1 MVPANKAAIN
11 FFFIFSSFSLYPT
24 EPYFPAN
31 YLIGR
36 AAAQLGI
43 PIPCSQKQKG
53 QPQRTT
59 HYASADCNIIILS
72 ACCAFTRYGRNPKW
86 IPITKKPLPYKTT
99 VKDSMYLPIIRLQ
112 NTLIQAIAHPA
123 FCKLKRTTSHSWSE
137 INISVQ
143 HSGRF
148 PDLKII
154 TAATF
159 PVSQWYTGFCSL
171 ITVTS
176 SYGILTH
183 FPFSPKQRLFP
194 ALS

>member
-1 MVPANKAAIN
+1 MDSYN
-11 FFFIFSSFSLYPT
+11 
-24 EPYFPAN
+24 
-31 YLIGR
+31 
-36 AAAQLGI
+36 
-43 PIPCSQKQKG
+43 
-53 QPQRTT
+53 
-59 HYASADCNIIILS
+59 
-72 ACCAFTRYGRNPKW
+72 
-86 IPITKKPLPYKTT
+86 KKPLPYKTT
-99 VKDSMYLPIIRLQ
+99 VKDSMHLTMIRMQ
-112 NTLIQAIAHPA
+112 NTLIQAIACPA

-143 HSGRF
+143 HPGRF

-183 FPFSPKQRLFP
+183 FPFSPKQRLSQHCPDTCMRFIQ
-194 ALS
+194 LSKV